1 MIVLLLLGVIWA
13 AVLIP
18 PWLQSRREARPIASM
33 RSFHRQLWL
42 LERTS
47 PDHAP
52 GPHPL
57 VSGSAV
63 TVYGAD
69 DEAYD
74 YDYGYPH
81 GYGEPDG
88 GGGAYA
94 AVSGDGYAYAE
105 DMARG
110 AYAARAGEGYGYRD
124 DEVDAGN
131 GGFDDRVG
139 PLVGV
144 GAGASAAAAAA
155 GMAGAAGAGG
165 AGGASAGR
173 RTSPWFGAA
182 GADVRIDEQRWA
194 ELGAARRRRIEDERS
209 PVEIRPRLEGYRR
222 RRRVL
227 AVLLVAALAT
237 VPPVVLVGGTASWVA
252 QAAADTLVFAY
263 VALLVRRQR
272 RLLEREEKVHYL
284 APIGSP
290 RSPVVVLHG
299 GAAP

>member
-1 MIVLLLLGVIWA
+1 VIVLLLLGVIWA

-18 PWLQSRREARPIASM
+18 PWVQSRREARPIASM

-69 DEAYD
+69 DEAYE
-74 YDYGYPH
+74 YGYPH
-81 GYGEPDG
+81 G
-88 GGGAYA
+88 GAYA
-94 AVSGDGYAYAE
+94 A
-105 DMARG
+105 
-110 AYAARAGEGYGYRD
+110 AAGYGYHD
-124 DEVDAGN
+124 DEVDEDGLAYDDGGH

-144 GAGASAAAAAA
+144 GAGAAAAFAEADMR
-155 GMAGAAGAGG
+155 GQAGG
-165 AGGASAGR
+165 SDGGSAGR
-173 RTSPWFGAA
+173 RTSSWFGAA

-194 ELGAARRRRIEDERS
+194 ELAAARRRRVEDERS
-209 PVEIRPRLEGYRR
+209 PVEIRPRLEGYQR

-237 VPPVVLVGGTASWVA
+237 VPPVVLVGGTAAWVA
-252 QAAADTLVFAY
+252 QAAADTLLFGY

-272 RLLEREEKVHYL
+272 RLIERDQKVHYL
-284 APIGSP
+284 APIRSP
-290 RSPVVVLHG
+290 RPPVVVLHG